1 MTAPAES
8 SRTPLAESIRRLK
21 TLVSPYTGVIR
32 RVEEVLAATDE
43 IPLVAVTCETADM
56 EVSANGPVRR
66 VGSGSGS
73 SRESA
78 LAAALGEAVERY
90 SASCSPAPDDLV
102 VGSAAELGDEAVDPA
117 RFALF
122 TPGQYEDDRFPYR
135 PFTDTTQVIWTR
147 GWALPGGEP
156 ALLPAQ
162 LVYLSDAYGPEP
174 VRIASSTSNGLACHG
189 TLDEAVLSGLLE
201 LIERDAF
208 MIVWS
213 NRLSLP
219 RLSWDDDEE
228 LRAFEAGYLAPTGL
242 RYAAVDLSCFWHVP
256 SALGVVRSDEAA
268 TGALGVGACAAPTIQ
283 EAVRKAL
290 DEACRVQAWASDL
303 LAREPERAF
312 APDASDV
319 RDFDDHVHYYADRG
333 RARAAGFLDAC
344 VEIRDVGEV
353 EPLAGDSVS
362 ALIHALTQ
370 RLVGPGSS
378 AYAVDVTA
386 PDIRA
391 AGLTVAR
398 VISPELCAL
407 DADHRTR
414 FLGGRRLYEAA
425 FELSLSSRPL
435 EPAELN
441 PSPHPFP

>member
-1 MTAPAES
+1 MTPVAES
-8 SRTPLAESIRRLK
+8 VRRLM
-21 TLVSPYTGVIR
+21 TLVSPHTGVIR
-32 RVEEVLAATDE
+32 RVEEVLAGPDE
-43 IPLVAVTCETADM
+43 IPLVAVTCETADLVA
-56 EVSANGPVRR
+56 VSAGPVRV

-78 LAAALGEAVERY
+78 LVAALGEAIERY
-90 SASCSPAPDDLV
+90 SASCSPAAEDLV
-102 VGSAAELGDEAVDPA
+102 VGSARELGDQAVEPG

-122 TPGQYEDDRFPYR
+122 SPEQYADVGFPYV
-135 PFTDTTQVIWTR
+135 PFADTTRVIWTP

-174 VRIASSTSNGLACHG
+174 VRIASSTSNGLACQV
-189 TLDEAVLSGLLE
+189 TRQEAVLTGLLE
-201 LIERDAF
+201 LVERDAF
-208 MIVWS
+208 MLVWS

-219 RLSWDDDEE
+219 RLTWGGDDE
-228 LRAFEAGYLAPTGL
+228 LRPFEDRYLAPTGL
-242 RYAAVDLSCFWHVP
+242 RYAAVDLSGFWKIP
-256 SALGVVRSDEAA
+256 TALGVVRSDGGK

-283 EAVRKAL
+283 AAVRKAL

-303 LAREPERAF
+303 LARDPEREF
-312 APDASDV
+312 ALDAWDV

-333 RARAAGFLDAC
+333 RASAADFLDAC
-344 VEIRDVGEV
+344 PETRHVGEV
-353 EPLAGDSVS
+353 EPLDGESVT
-362 ALIHALTQ
+362 ALIHAVAQ
-370 RLVGPGSS
+370 RLLARGSS
-378 AYAVDVTA
+378 AYVVDVTA

-398 VISPELCAL
+398 VVAPELCAL
-407 DADHRTR
+407 DADHRAR

-425 FELSLSSRPL
+425 FELGLSSRPL
-435 EPAELN
+435 EPVDLN